1 MAILLPRE
9 ITEHEQNA
17 ANRVLHITAD
27 GAGPGGASHRYV
39 VTIPGKSSHVLD
51 FQNGAIAEAGVNG
64 LTHEALIAIVLD
76 RLRSFQE
83 GPYKCRDN
91 ALAITK
97 LEEALMWLNHRTR
110 EREARGVEGTMEV

>member
-1 MAILLPRE
+1 MDLDHE
-9 ITEHEQNA
+9 VTEHEQNA
-17 ANRVLHITAD
+17 ANRMLHIKAFD
-27 GAGPGGASHRYV
+27 MGPGGACHEY
-39 VTIPGKSSHVLD
+39 TINMPGKNVNLG
-51 FQNGAIAEAGVNG
+51 FQNGAIKEVGANG
-64 LTHEALIAIVLD
+64 LTHEALIAIILD